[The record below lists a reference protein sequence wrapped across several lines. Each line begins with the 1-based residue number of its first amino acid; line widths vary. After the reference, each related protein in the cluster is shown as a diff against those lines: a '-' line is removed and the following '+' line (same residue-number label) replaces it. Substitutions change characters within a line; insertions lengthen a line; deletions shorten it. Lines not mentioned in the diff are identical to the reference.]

1 MDISVV
7 VPVYGC
13 KAALRELH
21 RRLVEAV
28 GTITQDF
35 EIILVNDACPQNSWE
50 VIEELCREDKR
61 VKGIEM
67 SRNFGQIMAITA
79 GLDASKGDWVV
90 VMDCDLQDRPEEI
103 PNLYRK
109 AQEGYDVV
117 FARRAHRKDSPLKV
131 LVSKIFY
138 KIYSFASDG
147 HYDPAVC
154 NFSISRR
161 LVVENYCRMRE
172 MHRAFV
178 IYIKWLGFRQTTIDV
193 EHEERFEGKSSY
205 NMKKRFRMAGEILT
219 SQSDK
224 LLKFTVGFGFL
235 MALVSALVI
244 LGLVIYYFTGHV
256 AMGWTS
262 IIATNCLIGGIIIM
276 VVGLVGLYVGNTFMQ
291 VKQRP
296 LYVVRQVLNEEPE
309 TAEEKQGIT
318 G

>member
-13 KAALRELH
+13 RAALHELH
-21 RRLVEAV
+21 RRLVESV
-28 GTITQDF
+28 STITDDF

-50 VIEELCREDKR
+50 VIEEICKEDSR
-61 VKGIEM
+61 VKGIEL
-67 SRNFGQIMAITA
+67 SQNFGQIMAITA

-117 FARRAHRKDSPLKV
+117 FARRAHRKDSFLKV

-147 HYDPAVC
+147 HYDPAIC
-154 NFSISRR
+154 NFSISKR
-161 LVVENYCRMRE
+161 VVIDNYCKMRE

-178 IYIKWLGFRQTTIDV
+178 IYVKWLGFKQTAIDV
-193 EHEERFEGKSSY
+193 EHDQRFEGKSSY
-205 NMKKRFRMAGEILT
+205 NMKKRFKMAGEILT

-224 LLKFTVGFGFL
+224 LLKFTMGFGFL
-235 MALVSALVI
+235 MSIISAMI
-244 LGLVIYYFTGHV
+244 IIGLIIYYFTGHV
-256 AMGWTS
+256 AAGWTS
-262 IIATNCLIGGIIIM
+262 IVATNCLIGGIIIM
-276 VVGLVGLYVGNTFMQ
+276 VVGLVGIYVGNIFMQ
-291 VKQRP
+291 SKQRP
-296 LYVVRQVLNEEPE
+296 LYVVRQMLNEEKE
-309 TAEEKQGIT
+309 DADSSR
-318 G
+318 

>member
-13 KAALRELH
+13 RAALPELH
-21 RRLVEAV
+21 RRLVESLR
-28 GTITQDF
+28 TITEDF

-50 VIEELCREDKR
+50 VIEEICKEDKR
-61 VKGIEM
+61 VKGIEL

-117 FARRAHRKDSPLKV
+117 FARRAHRKDSFLKV

-147 HYDPAVC
+147 HYDPAIC
-154 NFSISRR
+154 NFSISKR
-161 LVVENYCRMRE
+161 VVIDNYCKMRE

-178 IYIKWLGFRQTTIDV
+178 IYVKWLGFKQTANDL
-193 EHEERFEGKSSY
+193 EHDQRFEGKSSY
-205 NMKKRFRMAGEILT
+205 NMKKRFKMAGEILT

-224 LLKFTVGFGFL
+224 LLKFTMGFGFL
-235 MALVSALVI
+235 MSIISALVI
-244 LGLVIYYFTGHV
+244 IGLVIYYFTGHV
-256 AMGWTS
+256 AAGWTS
-262 IIATNCLIGGIIIM
+262 IVATNCLIGGIIIT
-276 VVGLVGLYVGNTFMQ
+276 VIGLVGIYVGNIFMQ
-291 VKQRP
+291 SKQRP
-296 LYVVRQVLNEEPE
+296 LYVVRQMLNEEKKE
-309 TAEEKQGIT
+309 DADSNR
-318 G
+318 